1 VFKEI
6 NNFKK
11 TTLKMKVLEDYEN
24 IINNRLIN
32 QIKARAKKLDGK
44 KVLHINSNNKDGGV
58 AEILHSLVPLM
69 NNLNI
74 DTEWKVIGGPENFF
88 MITKKFHNSLQGEEI
103 DMSKINKKLY
113 VKNNQDFSTTI
124 EVDYDYVIVHDPQPL
139 PLIKF
144 FKKEQ
149 PWIWRCHVDLSN
161 PNKQVWSYLKGFI
174 KEYNCMIISKKG
186 YKTDGIKLAKRIFYP
201 AIDPLSEK
209 NKELPEKKVN
219 AYLKKFGVEKN
230 KPIITQV
237 SRFDKWKDPLG
248 VIKVFE
254 KIREKEKCQLIL
266 MGSFATDDPEAV
278 KIYEE
283 VKKRVKKSR
292 HEKDIKII
300 RGGKN
305 VMYDNDLAVN
315 AIQSASDVII
325 QKSLKEGFGLIV
337 SEALYKKTPVVASDV
352 GGISLQVVNGVN
364 GFLHE
369 PNDINGFSKS
379 VMKLLKNEKL
389 RREFGKKGKEHI
401 IENFL
406 ITRLLLN
413 YLDLLNSLTKV
424 N

>member
-1 VFKEI
+1 
-6 NNFKK
+6 
-11 TTLKMKVLEDYEN
+11 M
-24 IINNRLIN
+24 
-32 QIKARAKKLDGK
+32 
-44 KVLHINSNNKDGGV
+44 
-58 AEILHSLVPLM
+58 
-69 NNLNI
+69 
-74 DTEWKVIGGPENFF
+74 
-88 MITKKFHNSLQGEEI
+88 
-103 DMSKINKKLY
+103 
-113 VKNNQDFSTTI
+113 
-124 EVDYDYVIVHDPQPL
+124 
-139 PLIKF
+139 
-144 FKKEQ
+144 
-149 PWIWRCHVDLSN
+149 
-161 PNKQVWSYLKGFI
+161 
-174 KEYNCMIISKKG
+174 
-186 YKTDGIKLAKRIFYP
+186 
-201 AIDPLSEK
+201 
-209 NKELPEKKVN
+209 PEKKVN